1 MEVTSSPCVAICQI
15 EPMTGFCIGCGRTS
29 LEIGRWIA
37 MTEPER
43 LALMATLPDRF
54 ERHPNLQAARAA
66 YGNRERT
73 GRRRRF

>member
-15 EPMTGFCIGCGRTS
+15 DSSTGYCIGCGRTS
-29 LEIGRWIA
+29 QEIGRWIA
-37 MTEPER
+37 FSEPER

-54 ERHPNLQAARAA
+54 ERHPALRAARSA